1 MSAVLNVT
9 ADLGVAYFATSADGT
24 PHVPTGNDA
33 YVHVR
38 LTEAIPPNGWM
49 VTYLS
54 DGSALV
60 VPSRDLVLLRP
71 TDAEVHGP
79 SGIPAS
85 TKDPKGD

>member
-1 MSAVLNVT
+1 MSGLINVA
-9 ADLGVAYFATSADGT
+9 ADPVAAYFATSADGT

-60 VPSRDLVLLRP
+60 VPSRDLVILRP
-71 TDAEVHGP
+71 TNTDVP
-79 SGIPAS
+79 SPFGIPAG
-85 TKDPKGD
+85 TQDPKGD